1 MNLKEDLTNL
11 GLAHDWNIGW
21 NESLVHRARMEMA
34 RVFLE
39 TEHSHLMWLDA
50 DIEFTTD
57 DVAKLWNLQADI
69 AVAAYRMKKPG
80 DLRAAWVNGA
90 LVTDLDQYSGPIEV
104 DYAGTGF
111 MLIKREVIEALTK
124 KHGTYNGQH
133 GPSPAI
139 FMTPIYE
146 GGLES
151 EDFHF
156 CRIAREAGY
165 KVIMDPSIKLKHWGQ
180 FGWA

>member
-1 MNLKEDLTNL
+1 
-11 GLAHDWNIGW
+11 
-21 NESLVHRARMEMA
+21 
-34 RVFLE
+34 
-39 TEHSHLMWLDA
+39 MWLDA

-57 DVAKLWNLQADI
+57 DVARLWNLQADI
-69 AVAAYRMKKPG
+69 SVAAYRMKKPG
-80 DLRAAWVNGA
+80 DLRAAWVDGA
-90 LVTDLDQYSGPIEV
+90 LVTDLDKYTGPIEV
-104 DYAGTGF
+104 DFAGTGF
-111 MLIKREVIEALTK
+111 MLIKREVIETLVK

-139 FMTPIYE
+139 FMTPIHN

-165 KVIMDPSIKLKHWGQ
+165 KILMDPSIKLKHWGQ
-180 FGWA
+180 FAWV